1 MEGHCDFCGCLADQ
15 DCSCGIRAAFL
26 SKQTG
31 WVRLARHNTFRPD
44 AISIW
49 AYASLAAL
57 SVPMLILLFYGLVVY
72 RSPLGFSLTVL
83 QSIALTLFASA
94 AAATLVFL
102 LFTPAAYHLSRRSND
117 VLETAADLPAS
128 IPHPIVGISLL
139 LLDSR
144 TTPVGSFLQSI
155 GVNFFYSVQGLIIAL
170 VVVSAPIYIRAA
182 QSLFAARSQDS
193 ELFAASL
200 GASRLRIL
208 YSVIVPSSA
217 RDLLSASL
225 TSMGRAMSE
234 FGSVAIIAYFV
245 LQPPFSG
252 VRPAS
257 VLVYEYFGYYG
268 TAVAVS
274 ASSFMV
280 LFSVA
285 LMVAVRLVRRKS
297 RIRSTVAGD

>member
-1 MEGHCDFCGCLADQ
+1 M
-15 DCSCGIRAAFL
+15 RV
-26 SKQTG
+26 T
-31 WVRLARHNTFRPD
+31 RLRTFKPD
-44 AISIW
+44 VITIW
-49 AYASLAAL
+49 SYASLAAL
-57 SVPMLILLFYGLVVY
+57 SVPMLLLLSYGLLVY
-72 RSPLGFSLTVL
+72 RSPLGFSFTVL

-94 AAATLVFL
+94 VAAAIVFL

-117 VLETAADLPAS
+117 ALETVADLPVS

-155 GVNFFYSVQGLIIAL
+155 GVNFFYSVQGLIAAL

-182 QSLFAARSQDS
+182 QSLFASRSQDS

-234 FGSVAIIAYFV
+234 FGSIAIISYFV

-268 TAVAVS
+268 MAVAVS

-280 LFSVA
+280 LFSIV
-285 LMVAVRLVRRKS
+285 LMVAVRLARR
-297 RIRSTVAGD
+297 RGRSPMNGGW